1 VNGWKTKFEKNKM
14 KNKLPIAAPG
24 CAGGS
29 CRLPVEKPEGS
40 RCLFQIENRKSKIV
54 NGFTLIEL
62 LVVISIIALL
72 AAFTVPVMKQLKRR
86 EYINKTQAEM
96 AQLETA
102 LDSYKA
108 AYGFYPPS
116 NPGYNPANSLTWS
129 DAYFNPLYFEL
140 LGTTNTNP
148 ANPATGTYQTL
159 DGSASIAADTTGLTM
174 GPAPG
179 PLGVSGFINCTKPGA
194 GEDAV
199 AAKNFLPDL
208 NSKQYGIYTNLS
220 YAGVPLTLLLGS
232 VGGPD
237 FTNGLPVLNPWRYVY
252 PGINNPSSY
261 DLWIQLKIAGQMNL
275 ICNWSKEVQKNTTL
289 P

>member
-1 VNGWKTKFEKNKM
+1 MKTQINSLRNAECGMRNE
-14 KNKLPIAAPG
+14 NTTASGTNSI
-24 CAGGS
+24 
-29 CRLPVEKPEGS
+29 RLFP
-40 RCLFQIENRKSKIV
+40 
-54 NGFTLIEL
+54 GFTLIEL

-72 AAFTVPVMKQLKRR
+72 AAFTVPVIKGLKRR

-116 NPGYNPANSLTWS
+116 NPGYNAGNAVTWS

-140 LGTTNTNP
+140 LGTTNN
-148 ANPATGTYQTL
+148 TGTSTYYTL
-159 DGSASIAADTTGLTM
+159 DGSANINDSTNTLINAY
-174 GPAPG
+174 
-179 PLGVSGFINCTKPGA
+179 GVSGFINCTKPGS

-199 AAKNFLPDL
+199 SAKNFLPDL
-208 NSKQYGIYTNLS
+208 NSRQIGQNITNNGIST
-220 YAGVPLTLLLGS
+220 TLLVAS

-237 FTNGLPVLNPWRYVY
+237 PNYQPLGATGVNPWRYVY
-252 PGINNPSSY
+252 PGINNPNSY
-261 DLWIQLKIAGQMNL
+261 DLWVDLTIAGQTNL